1 MDEIKVFDLVV
12 VGGGIAGISTI
23 EQVDV
28 QKRI

>member
-28 QKRI
+28 QKQI